1 MGRVPKRK
9 EKEQDMH
16 DIYDYIRGPKRTGSG
31 NTQMYPRFRQLHLS
45 TVFFVA
51 MPDYS
56 KDRCL
61 LLCWSNYVLL
71 E

>member
-45 TVFFVA
+45 TVFFWQCPTTPKIVVCYFA
-51 MPDYS
+51 GLIMY
-56 KDRCL
+56 
-61 LLCWSNYVLL
+61 Y
-71 E
+71 

>member
-45 TVFFVA
+45 TVFFGNA
-51 MPDYS
+51 RLHQRS
-56 KDRCL
+56 LFATL
-61 LLCWSNYVLL
+61 LV
-71 E
+71 